1 MSMFRS
7 LKPNASHAMVPM
19 SEGQGIKCA
28 LCGATGLQERVE
40 LPCPESDV
48 GKLRERV
55 SALETSVAEL
65 LNDPHGDTDA
75 WSRARTV
82 LGR

>member
-1 MSMFRS
+1 MIMFRS

-48 GKLRERV
+48 GKLRERI
-55 SALETSVAEL
+55 AKLETILAEL
-65 LNDPHGDTDA
+65 LNDPRGETDV
-75 WSRARTV
+75 WSRARNV
-82 LGR
+82 L